1 VQGGRT
7 PAAPANSAASQAA
20 KSTVLF
26 VTNAHT
32 RVQKRALDLLWCRAA
47 ARQQHLRI
55 RQHHRQQNPRFC
67 CNKCTHMSSKACIEF
82 AVVQGGRTP
91 AAPANSAASQA
102 AESTVLFVTNAH
114 THVFKNVHWI
124 YCGVGRP
131 PLLQM
136 HTHVFK
142 NVHWICCAAGRPHAS
157 SACGPGSSMG
167 RKDCILPA
175 PKGSPRQPFEPH
187 LRPCP
192 LLLW

>member
-1 VQGGRT
+1 MYQINLGT
-7 PAAPANSAASQAA
+7 QCTILLAP
-20 KSTVLF
+20 
-26 VTNAHT
+26 
-32 RVQKRALDLLWCRAA
+32 
-47 ARQQHLRI
+47 
-55 RQHHRQQNPRFC
+55 PRFDLKQMHTHTHVLKNVHWIC
-67 CNKCTHMSSKACIEF
+67 CGAGRPHASSTCKLGSITGSEIHGFVCYRCTHTCSKTCIGF
-82 AVVQGGRTP
+82 TVVQGGRTP